1 MGCVL
6 KAGLE
11 QAPVRQAA
19 LFTGLDH
26 TLPCTTVNK
35 VCMSGMKAIMLS
47 ATTLSQGLQVSK
59 VLIQNQS
66 HIFHIFVHI
75 RSTVSYSLLLD
86 TQKKDPKKLTLE
98 PSILENSNNN
108 SQILLAGRYCVILH
122 MNVSDFIIKAKK
134 SMYRYMKRIRQLM
147 LIQQRTRAHWTKKD
161 KL

>member
-1 MGCVL
+1 MAIKRALAKSGINQIDEVIMGCVL

-47 ATTLSQGLQVSK
+47 ATTLSQGLQVSD
-59 VLIQNQS
+59 
-66 HIFHIFVHI
+66 IFHIFVHI
-75 RSTVSYSLLLD
+75 KSTVSYNLLH
-86 TQKKDPKKLTLE
+86 
-98 PSILENSNNN
+98 
-108 SQILLAGRYCVILH
+108 ILH

-147 LIQQRTRAHWTKKD
+147 LIQQRTRTHWTKKD

>member
-6 KAGLE
+6 QAGLE

-59 VLIQNQS
+59 PI
-66 HIFHIFVHI
+66 
-75 RSTVSYSLLLD
+75 SYIPHLCAHQVYS
-86 TQKKDPKKLTLE
+86 KL
-98 PSILENSNNN
+98 
-108 SQILLAGRYCVILH
+108 
-122 MNVSDFIIKAKK
+122 
-134 SMYRYMKRIRQLM
+134 
-147 LIQQRTRAHWTKKD
+147 
-161 KL
+161 

>member
-1 MGCVL
+1 MAIKRALAKSGINQIDEVIMGCVL
-6 KAGLE
+6 QAGLE

-26 TLPCTTVNK
+26 TLPCTMVNK

-86 TQKKDPKKLTLE
+86 TQK
-98 PSILENSNNN
+98 
-108 SQILLAGRYCVILH
+108 R
-122 MNVSDFIIKAKK
+122 
-134 SMYRYMKRIRQLM
+134 
-147 LIQQRTRAHWTKKD
+147 TKKID
-161 KL
+161 C